1 MIAHALTI
9 AGSDSGGGAGIQAD
23 LKTFSALGAY
33 GMSVLTAL
41 TAQNTNGVSAVHP
54 VPPEFV
60 TAQIDAVF
68 SDIRVDAVKLG
79 MLATAPII
87 EAVAAGLAKY
97 QPKHI
102 VLDTVMIAK
111 GGHPLLAGD
120 AVSAIREQ
128 LLPLSSLITP
138 NLPEAAA
145 LLDCPVA
152 TTEDEMRSQGHALVA
167 GGAKAVL
174 MKGGHLGGVESP
186 DWLITAQSET
196 RFANPRIA
204 TLNTHGTGCTL
215 SAALAALRP
224 QHDNWE
230 DTVAA
235 ARAWLQEALK
245 AADRLDVGHGIGPVH
260 HFHAWW

>member
-41 TAQNTNGVSAVHP
+41 TAQNTTGVSAVHP

-87 EAVAAGLAKY
+87 EAVAAGLARY
-97 QPKHI
+97 EPAHV

-111 GGHPLLAGD
+111 GGHPLLASD
-120 AVSAIREQ
+120 AVSAIRER

-145 LLDCPVA
+145 LLECDVA
-152 TTEDEMRSQGHALVA
+152 TTEDEMRNQGHALIA
-167 GGAKAVL
+167 GGARAVL
-174 MKGGHLGGVESP
+174 MKGGHLGGAESP

-204 TLNTHGTGCTL
+204 TRNTHGTGCTL

-230 DTVAA
+230 DTVAT
-235 ARAWLQEALK
+235 ARAWLQAALK
-245 AADRLDVGHGIGPVH
+245 AADQLDVGHGIGPVH